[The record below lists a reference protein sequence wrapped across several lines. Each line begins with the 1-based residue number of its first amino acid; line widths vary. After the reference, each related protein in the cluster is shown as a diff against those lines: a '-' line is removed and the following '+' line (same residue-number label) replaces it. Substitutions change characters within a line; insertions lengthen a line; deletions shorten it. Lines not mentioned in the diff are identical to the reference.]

1 MALKITLKPYEKM
14 IISGAVITNGP
25 RKTDLVI
32 ENRVPILREQD
43 VMTEEK
49 ANSPCRRIYFAIQ
62 LMYIDAD
69 NLPAYHQRYWQLVQE
84 LAEAAPSFLPHIE
97 KINNQILNG
106 NHYQALK
113 LARKMIRLEQE
124 VIRGVQ

>member
-1 MALKITLKPYEKM
+1 MALKISLKPNEKM

-25 RKTDLVI
+25 RKTDLFI

-43 VMTEEK
+43 VMTEDG
-49 ANSPCRRIYFAIQ
+49 ADSPCRRIYFAIQ

-69 NLPAYHQRYWQLVQE
+69 NLPTYHQTYWRLVQE
-84 LAEAAPSFLPHIE
+84 LADAAPSFLPHIE
-97 KINNQILNG
+97 TINKQILTG
-106 NHYQALK
+106 QHYQALK
-113 LARKMIRLEQE
+113 LARKMIGLEQE